1 MNRREKIGV
10 SYPDNVELATAPNP
24 ESNNRSN
31 PGLKS
36 LERFC
41 RGELTKKFTVR
52 EIRPDLVVV
61 YDKRG
66 SVLGIHNSIIEAHR
80 EHC

>member
-1 MNRREKIGV
+1 MNGKRNIGE
-10 SYPDNVELATAPNP
+10 SYPDNVELATSPNQ
-24 ESNNRSN
+24 ESNKRSN

-66 SVLGIHNSIIEAHR
+66 SVLGIHKSIVEAHR